1 MSLWNQIARLVTDP
15 PPNHLF
21 EVSEAGIAFA
31 HGKETSFEALEPGTV
46 VVSPVEDNLL
56 RADAVAAAIGRVA
69 SSKTLRNSRNSAISS
84 KKRKPAAVILPDYAA
99 RVSVLDFD
107 SFPSSLEEQ
116 NSLVRFRVKK
126 TIPFDIDSAAVS
138 HHVQPHPASKKVDV
152 IAVTVA
158 LEVIARYEALFRS
171 SGFQPGVVTTSALAA
186 LNLYRITDG
195 DGVGVLAKL
204 SGRALTVSVISSN
217 IVKLFRCVALEEAS
231 EEEILGVLHPTFAYV
246 EDELGSPVSRLITCG
261 IPQEILGRLK
271 CEVEPLRSRFGT
283 PGPYNAGLLGYLES
297 VEN

>member
-15 PPNHLF
+15 PPSHLF

-31 HGKETSFEALEPGTV
+31 RGKETSFQAFEPGTV

-56 RADAVAAAIGRVA
+56 RADAVSAAIATVA
-69 SSKTLRNSRNSAISS
+69 GSGTSS

-99 RVSVLDFD
+99 RVTVLDFD

-158 LEVIARYEALFRS
+158 VEVIARYEALFRS

-186 LNLYRITDG
+186 LNLYRG
-195 DGVGVLAKL
+195 EGVAVLAKV

-271 CEVEPLRSRFGT
+271 CEIEPLRSRFGT
-283 PGPYNAGLLGYLES
+283 PGPFNAGLLGYLES

>member
-1 MSLWNQIARLVTDP
+1 MSVWNQIARLVTDP

-31 HGKETSFEALEPGTV
+31 RGKETSFQAFEPGTV

-56 RADAVAAAIGRVA
+56 RADAVAAAIANVA
-69 SSKTLRNSRNSAISS
+69 ASGTAASA

-99 RVSVLDFD
+99 RVTVLDFD

-186 LNLYRITDG
+186 LNLYRG
-195 DGVGVLAKL
+195 EGVAVLAKV

-261 IPQEILGRLK
+261 IPQEILGGLK

-283 PGPYNAGLLGYLES
+283 PGPFNAGLLGYLES
-297 VEN
+297 VES

>member
-1 MSLWNQIARLVTDP
+1 MALWNQIARLVTDP

-31 HGKETSFEALEPGTV
+31 RGKETSFEAFEPGTV
-46 VVSPVEDNLL
+46 VVSPVEDNIL
-56 RADAVAAAIGRVA
+56 RTDAVTAAIA
-69 SSKTLRNSRNSAISS
+69 SVTASKTSRTSGGSA

-99 RVSVLDFD
+99 RVTVLDFD

-152 IAVTVA
+152 IAVTVSM
-158 LEVIARYEALFRS
+158 EVIARYEALFRG

-186 LNLYRITDG
+186 LNLYHINDG
-195 DGVGVLAKL
+195 EGVAVLAKL

-261 IPQEILGRLK
+261 IPHEILGRLG
-271 CEVEPLRSRFGT
+271 CEVEPLRSRFGA

>member
-1 MSLWNQIARLVTDP
+1 MALWNQIARLVTDP

-31 HGKETSFEALEPGTV
+31 HGKETSFQALEPGTV

-56 RADAVAAAIGRVA
+56 RADAVAAVITRMAPAGG
-69 SSKTLRNSRNSAISS
+69 SARR
-84 KKRKPAAVILPDYAA
+84 RKPAAVILPDYAA
-99 RVSVLDFD
+99 RVTVLDFD

-186 LNLYRITDG
+186 LSLYRG
-195 DGVGVLAKL
+195 EGVAVLAKV

-217 IVKLFRCVALEEAS
+217 IVKLFRCVALEEAN

-246 EDELGSPVSRLITCG
+246 EDELGSPVKRLITCG
-261 IPQEILGRLK
+261 IPHEILGRLG
-271 CEVEPLRSRFGT
+271 CEVEPLRSRFGA